1 MHMYQARVQL
11 TERAKRPPAAL
22 RLPLQLNP
30 LGDSGGGGGGGGGGG
45 SGGGEG
51 GGGGGGGGGGE
62 MEARAAAAAAAA
74 EVRAADLATEL
85 SLVRAQLAEGAELL
99 IETARSPMRM
109 HTVCTCAYETCT
121 RSAWACASAHVVS
134 LSLCTCGAMQ
144 CMCVRKRAY

>member
-51 GGGGGGGGGGE
+51 DL
-62 MEARAAAAAAAA
+62 RCCQSQFHS
-74 EVRAADLATEL
+74 VRL
-85 SLVRAQLAEGAELL
+85 SLT
-99 IETARSPMRM
+99 I
-109 HTVCTCAYETCT
+109 
-121 RSAWACASAHVVS
+121 WA
-134 LSLCTCGAMQ
+134 G
-144 CMCVRKRAY
+144 